1 MAEVSDENI
10 IITNP
15 KKSTEASN
23 PFTIITPKNE
33 IPIQTH
39 CINFIFSLKNN
50 TDNKET
56 NMGAVYRNVT
66 AEPIVIKCSAT
77 KNNIIAVVPLKPLNN
92 KSFF

>member
-10 IITNP
+10 IIPNP

-23 PFTIITPKNE
+23 PFTKITPEKDM
-33 IPIQTH
+33 PKQTH

-66 AEPIVIKCSAT
+66 AEPIVIKWSAI
-77 KNNIIAVVPLKPLNN
+77 KNNIIAVAPVKLLSI